1 MRKMKRARPSF
12 EVFSNMI
19 LLALLDWLTPY
30 TLELSAT
37 LRRLLPPPSTSEVS
51 WRGPAELMKILY
63 MV

>member
-1 MRKMKRARPSF
+1 MRKMKRAF
-12 EVFSNMI
+12 EVLSNMI

>member
-1 MRKMKRARPSF
+1 
-12 EVFSNMI
+12 MI